1 MKNFYP
7 AFIVRTVLMKK
18 SKILKFDTIMD
29 ILDALSG
36 KGKAVR
42 IDPLLKTAT
51 PKTVAERLRE
61 TIRLS
66 EKLVWKRPSKS

>member
-1 MKNFYP
+1 
-7 AFIVRTVLMKK
+7 
-18 SKILKFDTIMD
+18 MD
-29 ILDALSG
+29 ILDELSG